1 VVVGGFF
8 VVNLWCFGALP
19 WWANGR
25 FSGAKNMPLGLNFS
39 VEIAK

>member
-1 VVVGGFF
+1 VVAGGFL
-8 VVNLWCFGALP
+8 VVNLCCFGALT

-25 FSGAKNMPLGLNFS
+25 FSGAKNMPLDLNFS